1 MQTWYSKIC
10 KKFVI
15 TTQRIPN
22 YGWKII
28 VLDLLIAKEVL
39 LLVYP
44 YMIVLIF
51 TLEIRKNNV

>member
-1 MQTWYSKIC
+1 MQIWYSKIC

-44 YMIVLIF
+44 YVIVLIF